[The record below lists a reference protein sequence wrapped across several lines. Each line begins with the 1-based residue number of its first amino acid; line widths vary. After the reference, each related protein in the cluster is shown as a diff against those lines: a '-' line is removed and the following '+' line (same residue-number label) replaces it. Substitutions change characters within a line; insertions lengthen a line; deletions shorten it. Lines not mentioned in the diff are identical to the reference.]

1 MGTALPAASCASIKL
16 APSSSAARHPAF
28 SRATSASSAK
38 ILARSTRSCR
48 RAEAVSRRERRS
60 CTRFAMVLSSI
71 ATVATGSGVDAE
83 AFGEAFG
90 FNGRPCIEKGFSP
103 LEAAELA
110 ARLSSWT
117 LPFHA

>member
-1 MGTALPAASCASIKL
+1 M
-16 APSSSAARHPAF
+16 
-28 SRATSASSAK
+28 
-38 ILARSTRSCR
+38 
-48 RAEAVSRRERRS
+48 SRRERRS
-60 CTRFAMVLSSI
+60 CTRFAMVLSCVAVTGGTVGVEEDAFAVTGGTFGVEEDAFGVNGFHLPQASEESLELSSS
-71 ATVATGSGVDAE
+71 ATVATGSGVDVE

-110 ARLSSWT
+110 ARLSGWT